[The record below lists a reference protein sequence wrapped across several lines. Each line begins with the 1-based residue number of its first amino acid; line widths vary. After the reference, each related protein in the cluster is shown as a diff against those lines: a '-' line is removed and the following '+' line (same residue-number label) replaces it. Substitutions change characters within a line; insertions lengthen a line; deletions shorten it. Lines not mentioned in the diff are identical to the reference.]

1 MNAGRPPEM
10 PGASD
15 TMDRRSGRTRRVG
28 LFVTCLVD
36 LFRPT
41 VGFAAVK
48 LLRAAGCTVEV
59 PTVQTCCGQPA
70 YNSGARSQA
79 QAIARQVVAA
89 FEGFDWV
96 VAPSGSCA
104 GMLRRHYPDL
114 LRDDD
119 GWGPRA
125 AAVAARARE
134 LMSFLVDVCG
144 VTTVEAS
151 FRGIA
156 AYHDSCSSLRDMGV
170 RDQPRELLASVGGLE
185 LREVPETEAC
195 CGFGGVFSVKYGP
208 ISADIASRKVD
219 ALASVDPDV
228 VVGGDLGCLMN
239 IAGRMRRDEMGI
251 TVRHAAELL
260 ADMTEDPGIGAPE
273 EVDVRC

>member
-1 MNAGRPPEM
+1 M
-10 PGASD
+10 PDASD
-15 TMDRRSGRTRRVG
+15 TTDGRTRRVG

-48 LLRAAGCTVEV
+48 LLRDAGCAVEV
-59 PTVQTCCGQPA
+59 PIAQTCCGQPA
-70 YNSGARSQA
+70 YNSGAQSQA
-79 QAIARQVVAA
+79 RAIARQVVAA

-114 LRDDD
+114 LRDDP

-125 AAVAARARE
+125 SALAGRARE
-134 LMSFLVDVCG
+134 LLSFLVDVCG
-144 VTTVEAS
+144 VTAVEAS
-151 FRGIA
+151 FRGVA

-170 RDQPRELLASVGGLE
+170 RDQPRELLAGVDGLE
-185 LREVPETEAC
+185 LREVPEAEAC
-195 CGFGGVFSVKYGP
+195 CGFGGAFSVKYGP
-208 ISADIASRKVD
+208 VSADIAGRKVD
-219 ALASVDPDV
+219 ALASVNPDV

-239 IAGRMRRDEMGI
+239 VAGRMRRDGTGI

-260 ADMTEDPGIGAPE
+260 ADMTDGPGIGAPE
-273 EVDVRC
+273 GADVRC

>member
-1 MNAGRPPEM
+1 M
-10 PGASD
+10 PGTSD
-15 TMDRRSGRTRRVG
+15 TMDRRSSRTRRVG

-48 LLRAAGCTVEV
+48 LLRAAGCAVEV

-114 LRDDD
+114 LRDDA

-125 AAVAARARE
+125 AALAARARE
-134 LMSFLVDVCG
+134 LVSFLVDVCG

-185 LREVPETEAC
+185 LREVPEAEAC
-195 CGFGGVFSVKYGP
+195 CGFGGAFSVKYGP
-208 ISADIASRKVD
+208 ISTDIAGRKAD
-219 ALASVDPDV
+219 ALASVNPDV

-239 IAGRMRRDEMGI
+239 IAGRMRRDETGV
-251 TVRHAAELL
+251 TVRHVAELL

-273 EVDVRC
+273 GADVRC